1 MIEIEKL
8 YFTNKNRLDWKDVE
22 VEIKNISGSV
32 FNNEK
37 ISKEF
42 NIDNKAIDE
51 LTHSRYNMKL
61 KGKLRLIK
69 ANLLMYLEEI
79 IKDMDNERWKE
90 DIDTKHKNIAK
101 NRWYRYDIHFNY
113 PVRDEQGNYIDKQKY
128 KATVVLRS
136 AEDNKLYLY
145 DNVDIK
151 K

>member
-1 MIEIEKL
+1 MIDIEKL
-8 YFTNKNRLDWKDVE
+8 YFTNKNKLNWKDVE
-22 VEIKNISGSV
+22 NRIQSISGLICM
-32 FNNEK
+32 NEK
-37 ISKEF
+37 FSKEF
-42 NIDNKAIDE
+42 NVDNKAIDE

-79 IKDMDNERWKE
+79 IKDMENERWKE
-90 DIDTKHKNIAK
+90 DIGAKHKNIAK
-101 NRWYRYDIHFNY
+101 NGWYRYDIHFNY

-128 KATVVLRS
+128 KATVVVRS

-145 DNVDIK
+145 DIIDIK

>member
-90 DIDTKHKNIAK
+90 DIDAKHKNIAK
-101 NRWYRYDIHFNY
+101 NGWYRYDIHFNY

-128 KATVVLRS
+128 KATVVVRS

-145 DNVDIK
+145 DIVDIK